1 MREYRFDPSGE
12 LPVVRALL
20 KGPRGQKQVTL
31 VFDSGCALT
40 QVHHQILSLIGCG
53 EKEKSKTVSIGGV
66 TGPGEPA
73 FVVSLTELRVL
84 GTRFEGAEI
93 AGIDFSKWARSGIEG
108 LLGWDLIKHFHF
120 DMNGPNGLLKV
131 F

>member
-1 MREYRFDPSGE
+1 MREYRFDPDGE

-20 KGPRGQKQVTL
+20 RGPKGQKQVTL

-53 EKEKSKTVSIGGV
+53 EEEKSKSISMVGV
-66 TGPGEPA
+66 TGPGDPA
-73 FVVSLTELRVL
+73 FVVPLTEFRVL
-84 GTRFEGAEI
+84 GTRFEETEI
-93 AGIDFSKWARSGIEG
+93 AGVDFSKWARSGIEG

-120 DMNGPNGLLKV
+120 DMDGPKGLLKV